1 MVTVSPSTS
10 LRASPPGLRDAKRHV
25 VKEALWHAALELFD
39 SRGYNRTTVEEIAA
53 KAGVSRRTFF
63 RYFSTK
69 EEIIVFAI
77 DAYGDLIV
85 QAIHQS
91 ARQGPSIE
99 ILRAAVLRV
108 AEFVVA
114 QPTARRSMHITH
126 EHPEVKAAQLSRL
139 HRIESRIAAEFRRTL
154 GLRDPHHP
162 RATALAAT
170 TLMLV
175 DVTLRTW
182 YRDDAVPLARIID
195 ALIEAIQLLGTDRPP
210 AVHRR
215 RRAHRADHLAGK
227 GLERRGVIVAR
238 RS

>member
-1 MVTVSPSTS
+1 MAVVST
-10 LRASPPGLRDAKRHV
+10 PPGLRDAKRHV
-25 VKEALWHAALELFD
+25 VKEALWRTALELFD
-39 SRGYNRTTVEEIAA
+39 SQGYHRTTVEQIAEH
-53 KAGVSRRTFF
+53 AGVSRRTFF

-69 EEIIVFAI
+69 EEIVVFAT

-85 QAIHQS
+85 QAIHQC
-91 ARQGPSIE
+91 ADQGRPIE
-99 ILRAAVLRV
+99 VVRAAVMCV

-114 QPTARRSMHITH
+114 QPTARRSMQITD

-139 HRIESRIAAEFRRTL
+139 HRIESRIAGEFRRAL

-182 YRDDAVPLARIID
+182 YRDGAVPLTRIID
-195 ALIEAIQLLGTDRPP
+195 ALIEAIGLLGADRSP
-210 AVHRR
+210 AVSRQRR
-215 RRAHRADHLAGK
+215 VHGTSAPSLGTRRTTKAPSLA
-227 GLERRGVIVAR
+227 
-238 RS
+238 